1 MRKTARFILGATA
14 AVLLTS
20 GAGAVTT
27 AAAAGHVPTSAE
39 CHNKA
44 HPPTD
49 PAVIGGCIVI
59 SRKLGNCIACHAIAG
74 AVEPGNIGPR
84 LVDVR
89 KHFPDRAKLRAQIWD
104 ATVTSPRSAMPPYGR
119 NKILTGKQINEVVD
133 FLETL

>member
-1 MRKTARFILGATA
+1 MRKTARIILGATA
-14 AVLLTS
+14 AVLLA
-20 GAGAVTT
+20 GAGAMTP

-39 CHNKA
+39 CSNKA

-49 PAVIGGCIVI
+49 PAVIGGCIAI
-59 SRKLGNCIACHAIAG
+59 SPKLGNCIACHAIAG

-84 LVDVR
+84 LVDIAGR
-89 KHFPDRAKLRAQIWD
+89 FPDRAKLHAQIWD
-104 ATVTSPRSAMPPYGR
+104 PTAANPQSVMPPYGR